1 MVKNIKE
8 NKILLKLD
16 KILHILNLFNF
27 YIMIKKSN
35 IK

>member
-16 KILHILNLFNF
+16 KILHILKLFNF
-27 YIMIKKSN
+27 YIMIKN
-35 IK
+35 QT